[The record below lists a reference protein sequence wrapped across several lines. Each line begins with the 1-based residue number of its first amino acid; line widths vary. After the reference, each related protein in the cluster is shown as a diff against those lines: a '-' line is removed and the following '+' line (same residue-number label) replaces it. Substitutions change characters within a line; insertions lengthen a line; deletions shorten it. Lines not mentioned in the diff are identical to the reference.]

1 MVHARTERIGS
12 WDINAALI
20 DHVRR
25 HRGLVIGE
33 QTAERLKRE
42 LASATLPDDL
52 AQQITIKGRDVL
64 SSSPG
69 AIEITAGEVYPV
81 AHEVRSQTVDII
93 STTLTELPAEVA
105 ATYMIAGSF

>member
-69 AIEITAGEVYPV
+69 QSK
-81 AHEVRSQTVDII
+81 SQPGKSIPSLTKSFAKQ
-93 STTLTELPAEVA
+93 STSYLQPSPSFLPK
-105 ATYMIAGSF
+105 